1 MCFNSRMPKPSK
13 LSHPAGRSFRTAAII
28 GKYRAQ
34 GIAEP
39 LFALAEFLARRGM
52 SVLFETE
59 TAETIGASGYQARS
73 AEQIGREADVA
84 IVVGGDGTMLGIARQ
99 LAPYDVPLIGINQGR
114 LGFMTDIP
122 LANQLDALSAMIDG
136 RHVQESRTLL
146 QAKVLRA
153 DPTRGAEPKTIY
165 EAIAL
170 NDVVIARGEVSGM
183 IELTV
188 EVDGFYTYTQRAD
201 GLIIATPTG
210 STAYALSAHGPIL
223 HPGLAG
229 LVLVPIAPQ
238 ALSNRPIVLPDTV
251 EIVVTLNRL
260 ANGAPNPASASFD
273 MQTLTTLREGDRIAV
288 HRSPHRITLLHPIG
302 YNYFSVLRQ
311 KLNWSLMPVGSP
323 LGQAAAEP
331 AQERKRSRKKS
342 A

>member
-1 MCFNSRMPKPSK
+1 MPRNHKT
-13 LSHPAGRSFRTAAII
+13 ARSTQRAFRTAAII

-39 LFALAEFLARRGM
+39 LFALAEFLARRGL

-73 AEQIGREADVA
+73 PEQIGAEADVA

-99 LAPYDVPLIGINQGR
+99 LAAFDVPLIGINQGR

-122 LANQLDALSAMIDG
+122 LANQFDALSSMLDG
-136 RHVQESRTLL
+136 QFVEERRSLL
-146 QAKVLRA
+146 HAQVLRPDLA
-153 DPTRGAEPKTIY
+153 RRAKPKSIY

-170 NDVVIARGEVSGM
+170 NDVVIARGAVSGM

-188 EVDGFYTYTQRAD
+188 DVDGHYTYTQRAD
-201 GLIIATPTG
+201 GLIVATPTG

-223 HPGLAG
+223 HPCVAG
-229 LVLVPIAPQ
+229 IALVPIAPQ

-251 EIVVTLNRL
+251 QIVITLNRL
-260 ANGAPNPASASFD
+260 ASGAPNPASASFD
-273 MQTLTTLREGDRIAV
+273 MQTLTTLREGDQIV
-288 HRSPHRITLLHPIG
+288 VQRSPHAITLLHPVG
-302 YNYFSVLRQ
+302 YNYFGVLRQ
-311 KLNWSLMPVGSP
+311 KLNWSLMPVGAP
-323 LGQAAAEP
+323 LAAQSAP
-331 AQERKRSRKKS
+331 ALPERKRARKKKP

>member
-1 MCFNSRMPKPSK
+1 MPKPSK
-13 LSHPAGRSFRTAAII
+13 SPRPPARPFRTAAII

-39 LFALAEFLARRGM
+39 LFALAESLATRGL

-59 TAETIGASGYQARS
+59 TAETIGASGYQARTP
-73 AEQIGREADVA
+73 EQIGKEADVA

-122 LANQLDALSAMIDG
+122 LANQLDALAAMLDG
-136 RHVQESRTLL
+136 QCVRESRTLL
-146 QAKVLRA
+146 SACVERP
-153 DPTRGAEPKTIY
+153 DPTRPERRQTLF
-165 EAIAL
+165 ETIAL
-170 NDVVIARGEVSGM
+170 NDVVVARGAVSGM

-223 HPGLAG
+223 HPGLQG
-229 LVLVPIAPQ
+229 LVMVPIAPQ
-238 ALSNRPIVLPDTV
+238 ALSNRPIVLPDSS

-260 ANGAPNPASASFD
+260 ANGAPNPATASFD
-273 MQTLTTLREGDRIAV
+273 MQTLTTLREGDQIIV
-288 HRSPHRITLLHPIG
+288 KRSPHRITLLHPIG
-302 YNYFSVLRQ
+302 YNYFGVLRQ
-311 KLNWSLMPVGSP
+311 KLNWSLMPVGAP
-323 LGQAAAEP
+323 LNQALPP
-331 AQERKRSRKKS
+331 APLPRRTRKKKS
-342 A
+342 V

>member
-1 MCFNSRMPKPSK
+1 M
-13 LSHPAGRSFRTAAII
+13 

-39 LFALAEFLARRGM
+39 LFALARLLQDHGID
-52 SVLFETE
+52 VVFETE
-59 TAETIGASGYQARS
+59 TAETIGAPTAQSRS
-73 AEQIGREADVA
+73 PQEIGEQADVA

-122 LANQLDALSAMIDG
+122 LAQQLDAVGAMIEG
-136 RHVQESRTLL
+136 KFVRERRTLL
-146 QAKVLRA
+146 KAKVLRPA
-153 DPTRGAEPKTIY
+153 VNGQGKPRKIF

-170 NDVVIARGEVSGM
+170 NDVVVARGAVSGM

-223 HPGLAG
+223 HPELGG
-229 LVLVPIAPQ
+229 VVLVPIAPQ
-238 ALSNRPIVLPDTV
+238 ALSNRPIVLPDDAR
-251 EIVVTLNRL
+251 IVVTLNRL
-260 ANGAPNPASASFD
+260 ASGAPNPASASFD
-273 MQTLTTLREGDRIAV
+273 MQTLTTLREGDQIVVR
-288 HRSPHRITLLHPIG
+288 RSPHRITLLHPVG
-302 YNYFSVLRQ
+302 YNYFGVLRE

-323 LGQAAAEP
+323 LAHP
-331 AQERKRSRKKS
+331 LNPSP
-342 A
+342 